1 MPDEDDKDDR
11 AARLLADGPAVDA
24 PAGYRG
30 LTRLARRLAAR
41 LTRHQTLHHTAIAQ
55 ALHEGLEDVVDE
67 IARVDGR
74 VDRAEQRLTVLELRA
89 ARRTSSTRTAATAT
103 GGPGPADSDAD
114 GEADAEAVADDRTR
128 VAGEA
133 EYWRRRLGEAW
144 GRPGTGSPVPALPS
158 AVRLDTTLGPLLV
171 ADHDRVMLPLLRD
184 EGWWEDDECDQLRI
198 LLQPGMTFVD
208 IGAHV
213 GFMTLLGARAVGPA
227 GRVLAVE
234 PATTNFALLRANIL
248 NNGLSNVEAL
258 QAAALDRTG
267 TAKLSIS
274 PFNTGDHRA
283 YPVPSTNTEEVT
295 ALALDDVIPADVVVD
310 VVKVDAQ
317 GTDHRAILGMRRTLA
332 RSRSVLLVEFWPPG
346 IAEAGEDPLDVLAV
360 YRDLGYEVRV
370 LGEPTDG
377 PPPPPEQVVE
387 AGLAAPGGFCSLVL
401 RPSPSG

>member
-1 MPDEDDKDDR
+1 MSDEDVHDDR

-24 PAGYRG
+24 PAAYRG
-30 LTRLARRLAAR
+30 LTRLARRLTAR
-41 LTRHQTLHHTAIAQ
+41 LTRHQTLHHTAIAE

-74 VDRAEQRLTVLELRA
+74 VDRAEQRLNMLELRA
-89 ARRTSSTRTAATAT
+89 AGQVDDLRRVAAVV
-103 GGPGPADSDAD
+103 GGPGTPDSDTDPADA
-114 GEADAEAVADDRTR
+114 GTR
-128 VAGEA
+128 VVGDA
-133 EYWRRRLGEAW
+133 EYWRRVLGEAW
-144 GRPGTGSPVPALPS
+144 GRGAGSSAPPLPS
-158 AVRLDTTLGPLLV
+158 AVRLDTSVGPLLV

-184 EGWWEDDECDQLRI
+184 EGWWEDDECDQLRA
-198 LLQPGMTFVD
+198 LLEPGMTFVD

-213 GFMTLLGARAVGPA
+213 GFMTLLGSRVVGPA
-227 GRVLAVE
+227 GRVLSVE
-234 PATTNFALLRANIL
+234 PAPTNFALLRANIL
-248 NNGLSNVEAL
+248 NNGLANVEAM

-267 TAKLSIS
+267 TVKLSIS

-283 YPVPSTNTEEVT
+283 YPVPSTDTVEVT

-346 IAEAGEDPLDVLAV
+346 IAEAGEDPLDVLSV
-360 YRDLGYEVRV
+360 YRDLGYQVRV
-370 LGEPTDG
+370 LGGAIDG
-377 PPPPPEQVVE
+377 PPPQPEQIIE

-401 RPSPSG
+401 RPTPSPPG